1 MAWSVV
7 AYPSKAWAGVVFPG
21 LPEDEAQNRLMSA
34 ILQCCYVDEKEHIVR
49 WDRHIAEIRALSER
63 FSAANITRLHFT
75 SAQTRTDITIGLCE
89 DNVWAGGANTLPNGA
104 TYTFNMP
111 TEEIYNAPHTSRV
124 DGFIRFSKP
133 CCFAGDMID
142 DFWLAFQNGE
152 VVDFG
157 ASVGYEILKSILNID
172 EGAKRLGEVAIVP
185 CTNPVNQTGLF
196 LRMRRR
202 HGAGKRRRRSG
213 RRYCARRFEPGNDS
227 GAYIFGSV

>member
-1 MAWSVV
+1 M
-7 AYPSKAWAGVVFPG
+7 
-21 LPEDEAQNRLMSA
+21 
-34 ILQCCYVDEKEHIVR
+34 
-49 WDRHIAEIRALSER
+49 
-63 FSAANITRLHFT
+63 
-75 SAQTRTDITIGLCE
+75 
-89 DNVWAGGANTLPNGA
+89 WAGGANTLPNGA

-185 CTNPVNQTGLF
+185 YTNPVNQTGLLF
-196 LRMRRR
+196 YNTLFDENASCHVAVGNGYATNILGEDRSETALVKKGLNISSTHVGFMFGTADLRCV
-202 HGAGKRRRRSG
+202 AGTSDG
-213 RRYCARRFEPGNDS
+213 EEILVMENGE
-227 GAYIFGSV
+227 VLL